1 MRWQGREESSRVED
15 RRGVRGKG
23 VAGIGGLGVV
33 VLIVYT
39 LMGGNPADL
48 LQVIEGAPQ
57 QQTTTQPYQESPEEE
72 RLRKFSSVVLR
83 ETELVWADIFS
94 RNGHR
99 YQEPTLVIYSGQV
112 QSGCGLASSGVGP
125 FYCPRD
131 QRIYVDLSFYRE
143 LQHRFKA
150 PGDFAMAYVLAHE
163 VGHHVQHQLGILEKV
178 QALRSRMSQEEYN
191 TYSVRLELQ
200 ADYLAGVWAHHVRN
214 KGLLEQG
221 DVEEAMAA
229 ASAVGDDAIQKQMR
243 GYVQPETFTHGT
255 SRQRMEWF
263 MKGFRAG
270 DLSQGDTFSQ

>member
-1 MRWQGREESSRVED
+1 
-15 RRGVRGKG
+15 
-23 VAGIGGLGVV
+23 
-33 VLIVYT
+33 
-39 LMGGNPADL
+39 
-48 LQVIEGAPQ
+48 
-57 QQTTTQPYQESPEEE
+57 
-72 RLRKFSSVVLR
+72 
-83 ETELVWADIFS
+83 
-94 RNGHR
+94 
-99 YQEPTLVIYSGQV
+99 
-112 QSGCGLASSGVGP
+112 
-125 FYCPRD
+125 
-131 QRIYVDLSFYRE
+131 
-143 LQHRFKA
+143 
-150 PGDFAMAYVLAHE
+150 MAYVLAHE

-191 TYSVRLELQ
+191 TYSVRLEH
-200 ADYLAGVWAHHVRN
+200 LAGVWACHVRN